1 MRCGS
6 VAALSVAGYRP
17 APLGIDP
24 RRHAMDAKTRG
35 TMFRS
40 RMKFVLLAGVLAA
53 LATLPAPA
61 QPAGPVKV
69 DLKLVIATDVS
80 LSINDEEAQLQRE
93 GIAEVFLDPNV
104 VKAIQSGAL
113 GMIAVAMLDWSSPN
127 YDRVVLDWT
136 IVEDEASAAALA
148 ERVRR
153 IPRTPGSRTSIS
165 GALERATLMLN
176 ESDGKIVATR
186 KVIDVSGDGPNN
198 DGISLQHIHDTT
210 ADNGI
215 VVNGLPIMD
224 ENAEGYVPDL
234 DKYYAACVVAGKG
247 AFLVVV
253 KRFKDFGAA
262 MRHKLILEISQN
274 EVPIKQ
280 ATNPPIKGDL
290 LKKIVAAPDAQPA
303 PQVLRPGQNEFSDR
317 CDIAG
322 GFGGFGRF

>member
-1 MRCGS
+1 MN
-6 VAALSVAGYRP
+6 
-17 APLGIDP
+17 
-24 RRHAMDAKTRG
+24 AKTRG
-35 TMFRS
+35 TTFRS
-40 RMKFVLLAGVLAA
+40 RMKFVLLGGALGA

-61 QPAGPVKV
+61 QPAGPIKV

-93 GIAEVFLDPNV
+93 GIAEVFLDPDV

-113 GMIAVAMLDWSSPN
+113 GRIAVAMLDWSSPN

-136 IVEDEASAAALA
+136 FVEDEASAAALA

-153 IPRTPGSRTSIS
+153 IPRTPGTRTSIS

-210 ADNGI
+210 ADNGVI
-215 VVNGLPIMD
+215 VNGLPIMD

-247 AFLVVV
+247 SFLVVV
-253 KRFKDFGAA
+253 KRYKDFGAA
-262 MRHKLILEISQN
+262 MRHKLVLEISQN
-274 EVPIKQ
+274 ESQIRQ
-280 ATNPPIKGDL
+280 ALRELQANPL
-290 LKKIVAAPDAQPA
+290 LKRIAAGDSGPA
-303 PQVLRPGQNEFSDR
+303 TQILRPAKTYPGG
-317 CDIAG
+317 CDKYG
-322 GFGGFGRF
+322 GWGYGGY

>member
-1 MRCGS
+1 LPLQ
-6 VAALSVAGYRP
+6 ALQAIVRFAEIFPSSY
-17 APLGIDP
+17 
-24 RRHAMDAKTRG
+24 AMDAKTRG

-40 RMKFVLLAGVLAA
+40 RMKLALLGGVLSA

-61 QPAGPVKV
+61 APAGPVKV

-80 LSINDEEAQLQRE
+80 LSINDDEAQLQRE
-93 GIAEVFLDPNV
+93 GIAEVFLDPDV

-136 IVEDEASAAALA
+136 IVDDEASATALA
-148 ERVRR
+148 EKVRR
-153 IPRTPGSRTSIS
+153 IPRTPGTRTSIS

-210 ADNGI
+210 ADNGV

-253 KRFKDFGAA
+253 KKYKDFGAA
-262 MRHKLILEISQN
+262 MRHKLVLEISQN
-274 EVPIKQ
+274 ESQIKQ
-280 ATNPPIKGDL
+280 VLGELQANPL
-290 LKKIVAAPDAQPA
+290 LKRIAAGDSGPASQAQI
-303 PQVLRPGQNEFSDR
+303 LRPAKTYPGG
-317 CDIAG
+317 CDKYG
-322 GFGGFGRF
+322 GFGYGGY